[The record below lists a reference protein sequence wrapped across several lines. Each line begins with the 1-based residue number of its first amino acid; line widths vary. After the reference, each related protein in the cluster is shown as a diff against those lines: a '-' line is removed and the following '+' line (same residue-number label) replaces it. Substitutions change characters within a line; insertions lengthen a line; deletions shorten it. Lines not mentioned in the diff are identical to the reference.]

1 MKVAIAQISSGREV
15 ADNLRLV
22 AEQTAAA
29 AAQGAEL
36 VVFPEATMRAF
47 GNTLTEIAEPIDG
60 AFGQEVSRIARDAG
74 ITVVVGMFTPGSGDK
89 VRNTLLVAGP
99 DGQRIGYDKIHLYD
113 AFGFAESDTVD
124 AGTEEVR
131 IPVGDATVG
140 LSICYD
146 VRFPQLYIDHARAGA
161 QVVVVSASW
170 GAGPGK
176 LEQWKLVTQA
186 RGVDATAFVVASA
199 QADPKA
205 SGVDAKPGAPTGVG
219 HSRVISPFGEV
230 LAEAGAGPELLV
242 VDLDLD
248 RVAEA
253 RKALPVLENAKLS

>member
-22 AEQTAAA
+22 AEQTTAAA
-29 AAQGAEL
+29 DRGAEL

-47 GNTLTEIAEPIDG
+47 GNNLTEIAEPIDG
-60 AFGQEVSRIARDAG
+60 SFGQEVSRIAQEAG
-74 ITVVVGMFTPGSGDK
+74 ITVVVGMFTPGSEGK

-99 DGQRIGYDKIHLYD
+99 DGERIGYDKIHLYD
-113 AFGFAESDTVD
+113 AYGFAESDTVD
-124 AGTEEVR
+124 AGSEAVR
-131 IPVGDATVG
+131 IPIGDATVG

-205 SGVDAKPGAPTGVG
+205 SGVDARPGAPTGVG
-219 HSRVISPFGEV
+219 HSQVISPFGEV

-253 RKALPVLENAKLS
+253 RRSLPVLENARLS